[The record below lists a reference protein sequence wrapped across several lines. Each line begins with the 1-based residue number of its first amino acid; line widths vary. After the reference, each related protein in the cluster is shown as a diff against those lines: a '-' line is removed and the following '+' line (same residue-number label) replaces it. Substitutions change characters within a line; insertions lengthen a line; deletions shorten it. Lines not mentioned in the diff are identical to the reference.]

1 MSANRVTDMND
12 KFTVVKKYI
21 DKHDY
26 YLLLEHG
33 APDDEY
39 LSESVE
45 IGDLISSDSSAEQ
58 IAAAVASVMQK
69 HFGSNAAPEQYL
81 EIAKEIK
88 SEL

>member
-1 MSANRVTDMND
+1 MNN
-12 KFTVVKKYI
+12 KLTIVKKYI

-26 YLLLEHG
+26 YALLKHG

-39 LSESVE
+39 RSEAVE
-45 IGDLISSDSSAEQ
+45 ISELISADSTAEQ

-69 HFGSNAAPEQYL
+69 YFGHSTKPEQFL
-81 EIAKEIK
+81 EIAQEIK

>member
-1 MSANRVTDMND
+1 MND

-26 YLLLEHG
+26 YSLLKHG

-39 LSESVE
+39 LSEAVE
-45 IGDLISSDSSAEQ
+45 ISNLISSDCSAEQ

-69 HFGSNAAPEQYL
+69 YFGSNINSEHYY

>member
-1 MSANRVTDMND
+1 MNN

-26 YLLLEHG
+26 YSLLKHG

-39 LSESVE
+39 LSEAVE
-45 IGDLISSDSSAEQ
+45 ISNLISSDCSAEQ
-58 IAAAVASVMQK
+58 IASAVASVMQK
-69 HFGSNAAPEQYL
+69 YFGSNINPEHYL

>member
-1 MSANRVTDMND
+1 MIILND
-12 KFTVVKKYI
+12 KFTIVKKYI

-26 YLLLEHG
+26 YSLLKHG

-39 LSESVE
+39 LLEAVKISN
-45 IGDLISSDSSAEQ
+45 LISSDCSAEQ
-58 IAAAVASVMQK
+58 IALAVAAVMQK
-69 HFGSNAAPEQYL
+69 YFGSNISPEHYY